1 MEKGRR
7 EKGYTWICAYI
18 YRIEEATKQKH
29 ALIQCDYSC
38 TRHKPEWVGRW
49 FREFQQ
55 ICTLKK
61 FSLQCFMIFPG
72 RIFCLFNF
80 FPVSNHDLNLQF
92 CWPTSL
98 LPIYIKKRTIGFRLE
113 VDIEWY
119 SKCNRL
125 YKNVLITRRVSYC
138 GMKRNWFA
146 IQLIIILFTFSRL
159 NQHIFRLGRST

>member
-1 MEKGRR
+1 MRLLVHMPQTWMGRSIVSWVSTDMYLEKILFAVFYDLSRTDFLPLLNL
-7 EKGYTWICAYI
+7 KGFIIWTLV
-18 YRIEEATKQKH
+18 QP
-29 ALIQCDYSC
+29 L
-38 TRHKPEWVGRW
+38 VL
-49 FREFQQ
+49 EF
-55 ICTLKK
+55 
-61 FSLQCFMIFPG
+61 
-72 RIFCLFNF
+72 F